1 MKAFRTKEKRE
12 VDKIDSE
19 IYLSNL
25 IDQYQNLIFSICY
38 KITQDYFA
46 AEDLTQETF
55 LSAYTHRESFDG
67 RNEKSWIARIATNKS
82 IDYVNQAG
90 RRVLPTEDSN
100 MEEYRSLQGLPEKE
114 VMQQD
119 MYEQLKKN
127 CESLKPPY
135 DKVAYLYFHQ
145 EKTPQEIAGVLG
157 KNVKTIQ
164 TQIYRA
170 RTALQKI
177 YKKERSR

>member
-1 MKAFRTKEKRE
+1 MKAFKTKEKWE
-12 VDKIDSE
+12 VDKIDSAT
-19 IYLSNL
+19 YLSNL
-25 IDQYQNLIFSICY
+25 IDKYQNLVFSICY

-82 IDYVNQAG
+82 IDYINQAG
-90 RRVLPTEDSN
+90 RRVQPMDDSD
-100 MEEYRSLQGLPEKE
+100 MESYKSGQGIPEKE

-119 MYEQLKKN
+119 MYERLKKH
-127 CESLKPPY
+127 CQSLKPPY
-135 DKVAYLYFHQ
+135 DKVAYLYFYQ
-145 EKTPQEIAGVLG
+145 EKSPQEISRLLE

-170 RTALQKI
+170 RAALQKI
-177 YKKERSR
+177 YKQERSR